1 MRSAAHEERA
11 NARTRRH
18 FVACFASAWCLLACR
33 LLNRCVRGILFV
45 DYVKMVRGKKSIDWS
60 PYLDDVDREVIAQ
73 PIDLDAWYPMETF
86 ERLGLGIVRE
96 VAHAQL
102 IAVRMWGR
110 FQLDFVRTK
119 FPTIVA
125 EGDPRD
131 TMMRFHAMR
140 RAFFDYDALDVVEV
154 LDDSATVAVQYRMGA
169 EAEEAACWQTLG
181 FCERL
186 VELAGAKSVVGKLA
200 AQSWNGAP
208 RTLIDLKWT

>member
-1 MRSAAHEERA
+1 MLRDFAAP
-11 NARTRRH
+11 
-18 FVACFASAWCLLACR
+18 ASLAV
-33 LLNRCVRGILFV
+33 LNRRVRGILFV
-45 DYVKMVRGKKSIDWS
+45 DYVKMVRGKKAIDWS
-60 PYLDDVDREVIAQ
+60 PYLDDEDRRVISQ

-154 LDDSATVAVQYRMGA
+154 LDDSATVSVHYRMDA

-186 VELAGAKSVVGKLA
+186 VELAGGKNVTASMA
-200 AQSWNGAP
+200 ASGWRDAP
-208 RTLIDLKWT
+208 RTLIELKWTPP

>member
-1 MRSAAHEERA
+1 MLGSHAV
-11 NARTRRH
+11 TD
-18 FVACFASAWCLLACR
+18 SLTM
-33 LLNRCVRGILFV
+33 LNRRVRGILFV

-60 PYLDDVDREVIAQ
+60 AYLDQHDLEVISE
-73 PIDLDAWYPMETF
+73 PIDLDGWYPMETF

-96 VAHAQL
+96 IAHAQL
-102 IAVRMWGR
+102 VAVRMWGR

-186 VELAGAKSVVGKLA
+186 VELAGGKSVVA
-200 AQSWNGAP
+200 SMRAQGWRDAP
-208 RTLIDLKWT
+208 RTLIELKWTSG

>member
-1 MRSAAHEERA
+1 M
-11 NARTRRH
+11 
-18 FVACFASAWCLLACR
+18 
-33 LLNRCVRGILFV
+33 LNRRVRGVLFL

-60 PYLDDVDREVIAQ
+60 PYLDDVDRQVIGQ
-73 PIDLDAWYPMETF
+73 PIDLDAWYPMMPF

-96 VAHAQL
+96 VAHQQL
-102 IAVRMWGR
+102 MAVRMWGR

-119 FPTIVA
+119 FPTLVA

-140 RAFFDYDALDVVEV
+140 RAFFDYDALDVIEV
-154 LDDSATVAVQYRMGA
+154 LDDSATVAVQYRMSA

-186 VELAGAKSVVGKLA
+186 VELAGGKNVDATFSDKS
-200 AQSWNGAP
+200 WHEAP
-208 RTLIDLKWT
+208 RTLIELKWTPP